1 MVEIT
6 SVEALNNHL
15 PWVSEVL
22 QDADRFLINSMSI
35 IILSKSTVVHV
46 GELAGNLA
54 VIEQI
59 IDQH

>member
-54 VIEQI
+54 VIE
-59 IDQH
+59 